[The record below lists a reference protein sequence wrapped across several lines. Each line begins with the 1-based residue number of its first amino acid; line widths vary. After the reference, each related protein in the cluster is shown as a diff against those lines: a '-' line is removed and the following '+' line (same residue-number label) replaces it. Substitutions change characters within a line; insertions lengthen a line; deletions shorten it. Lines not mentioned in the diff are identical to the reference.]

1 MARHLLR
8 VRWRLLAASAILF
21 TSVAADAQTYPIR
34 PVRLVLGYPP
44 GGGIDVAAR
53 ILAPRLTDY
62 FGQQF
67 VVDNRP
73 GASGNIGADIVARAT
88 PDGYTLLMMTLSHA
102 VGAGLYKNLPF
113 HPADSFAGVS
123 LTGAT
128 TLVLLAH
135 PGSPAKTL
143 KELIALA
150 KAKPG
155 HFSFGSSGVG
165 GSPHLAGEL
174 LKMQAGID
182 LVHTPYKGTGLALSD
197 LIGGHIPLLM
207 SALPGV
213 VPHIRG
219 GRARALGVT
228 SAQRVKSAPD
238 VPTMAEGGVP
248 GYEVNHWFGA
258 LAPAKTDRKILE
270 QLHAA
275 LVKIM
280 RANDVVLALDKTGTD
295 VVTAPPR
302 EFDVFLRSEIARWSK
317 VIREAGISA
326 N

>member
-1 MARHLLR
+1 MARNPFR
-8 VRWRLLAASAILF
+8 MRWRLYMTAALLF
-21 TSVAADAQTYPIR
+21 SGTTIAQTYPNR

-44 GGGIDVAAR
+44 GGGIDVSAR
-53 ILAPRLTDY
+53 ILAPRLSDF

-128 TLVLLAH
+128 TLVLLGH

-150 KAKPG
+150 KVKPG
-155 HFSFGSSGVG
+155 QLSFGSSGVG

-174 LKMQAGID
+174 LKLQAGID
-182 LVHTPYKGTGLALSD
+182 IVHAPYKGTGLALSD

-207 SALPGV
+207 SALPGAA
-213 VPHIRG
+213 PHIRS
-219 GRARALGVT
+219 GRARALGVST
-228 SAQRVKSAPD
+228 ARRAKSMPD
-238 VPTMAEGGVP
+238 VPTISEGGVP
-248 GYEVNHWFGA
+248 GYDVNHWFGA
-258 LAPAKTDRKILE
+258 LAPAKTDRKILD

-280 RANDVVLALDKTGTD
+280 RANEVVVALDKAGTD
-295 VVTAPPR
+295 VATQSPR
-302 EFDVFLRSEIARWSK
+302 EFDTYLRSEIARWSK
-317 VIREAGISA
+317 VIREAGITTQ
-326 N
+326 

>member
-1 MARHLLR
+1 MARNPFR
-8 VRWRLLAASAILF
+8 MRWRLYMTAALLF
-21 TSVAADAQTYPIR
+21 NSIAAAQTYPNR
-34 PVRLVLGYPP
+34 PVRLVLGFPP
-44 GGGIDVAAR
+44 GGGIDVSAR

-73 GASGNIGADIVARAT
+73 GAAGNIGADIVARAT

-123 LTGAT
+123 LVGAT

-155 HFSFGSSGVG
+155 QLSFGSSGIG

-174 LKMQAGID
+174 LKMQAGLDI
-182 LVHTPYKGTGLALSD
+182 VHTPYKGTGLALSE
-197 LIGGHIPLLM
+197 LMGGHIPLLM

-213 VPHIRG
+213 IPHIRS
-219 GRARALGVT
+219 GRVRALGVT
-228 SAQRVKSAPD
+228 TAQRAKSIPEI
-238 VPTMAEGGVP
+238 PTIAEGGVP
-248 GYEVNHWFGA
+248 GYDVNHWFGA

-280 RANDVVLALDKTGTD
+280 STNEVIAALDKAGTD
-295 VVTAPPR
+295 AVTQSPR
-302 EFDVFLRSEIARWSK
+302 EFDAYLRSEIARWSK
-317 VIREAGISA
+317 VIREAGI
-326 N
+326 NPN